1 MKKRKPKYEYAL
13 SVDPSI
19 NACGYAVHEISTKK
33 LLDHGLISP
42 KKAIKKKEG
51 ASTFI
56 AKSRYVLDTI
66 AEIMDDYGADSV
78 QLVLEIPDHWGD
90 QGFLARESGSIYKLT
105 FVCGMICSLSPDIVT
120 YLPREWKGQ
129 MKKEVM
135 QRRLAKFCAGIVD
148 IPSLN
153 HNIVDAIGIGRKF
166 LGEKV

>member
-1 MKKRKPKYEYAL
+1 MKKPKFKYAL
-13 SVDPSI
+13 SIDPSI
-19 NACGYAVHEISTKK
+19 NACGYAVHNIKTKE

-51 ASTFI
+51 MPSFI
-56 AKSRYVLDTI
+56 DKSRHVLDTI
-66 AEIMDDYGADSV
+66 QDVMDDYEDNSV

-90 QGFLARESGSIYKLT
+90 QGYLARESGSIYKLT
-105 FVCGMICSLSPDIVT
+105 FVCGMICSLSEHIVT

-135 QRRLAKFCAGIVD
+135 QRRLARFCKGVID
-148 IPSLN
+148 IKSLN
-153 HNIVDAIGIGRKF
+153 HNVVDAIGIGRKF